1 MFNLNA
7 RNLCLTS
14 EQSNTHLAS
23 HCVIIN
29 TNKTKHNHQP
39 YRTVQHSKSSQNA
52 ATQNSSLL
60 QDRHINTIGISTL
73 QYVMIK
79 QLLSK
84 IPGGQNVQ
92 VFIGTTVLVGLCG
105 VPVFFKPEEKRGHDL
120 FSQERPEAV
129 LDSQEKLLQEYDR
142 KSKLERKK

>member
-1 MFNLNA
+1 MQA
-7 RNLCLTS
+7 R
-14 EQSNTHLAS
+14 HF
-23 HCVIIN
+23 
-29 TNKTKHNHQP
+29 
-39 YRTVQHSKSSQNA
+39 
-52 ATQNSSLL
+52 
-60 QDRHINTIGISTL
+60 NTIDISTV

-92 VFIGTTVLVGLCG
+92 VFVGTTVLVGLCG